1 MRITN
6 RMMINNSLANINVNK
21 NQMNTMDT
29 QLSTQKKISRP
40 SEDPIIAIRALRFR
54 SSLNEIEQYLRKNI
68 PDARSWMSV
77 TEGAMDQA
85 NDIIDDLYEKCNHG
99 ATDTLATSER
109 KIIAES
115 LSQLKEGFYAQGN
128 VDYAG
133 RYVFTGFK
141 TDSSLTYQ
149 TDSEAANH
157 FYTITQNFTG
167 EDIRSAVAYTNT
179 IDIDSA
185 NDATL
190 MPDDIASN
198 MPKTET
204 IHKIMLGY
212 SGIEQTGFTNLTA
225 GGTSYAV
232 TQTTDTNA
240 VPGADEVLV
249 NSETGEL
256 ILGDNVF
263 NALKNSED
271 ISFTYD
277 KSEFSKGDV
286 KPEHYFT
293 CVDKSADDTADKTDT
308 DKHIEYTYE
317 RQDIDYTI
325 NYAQKLKVN
334 TQADEAFSIYLGR
347 DIDNIV
353 NAVQVVNDAEDK
365 IAKLKD
371 MKNQDAYKADDAQE
385 RIDALLEAAQKEYD
399 LAADQMQ
406 KAFDAGNTIFQ
417 KYEQQLAS
425 AIADVG
431 NRTTRLKLTESRLT
445 EQETSVKE
453 LKSKNED
460 VDLEDVVVNYSSA
473 ELVYNASLSSASK
486 VVRQSLLDFL

>member
-54 SSLNEIEQYLRKNI
+54 TNLNEIEQYLKKNI

-99 ATDTLATSER
+99 ANDPLATSER

-115 LSQLKEGFYAQGN
+115 LAQLKGGFYAQGN

-133 RYVFTGFK
+133 RYVFTGYK

-149 TDSEAANH
+149 TDSEAADH
-157 FYTITQNFTG
+157 LYTITQNFTG
-167 EDIRSAVAYTNT
+167 EDIKSSVAYTNT
-179 IDIDSA
+179 VSISQA
-185 NDATL
+185 
-190 MPDDIASN
+190 DDGSLTPEAIASN
-198 MPKTET
+198 MPETET
-204 IHKIMLGY
+204 IHKITLGY
-212 SGIEQTGFTNLTA
+212 SGIVQNNFSSLTA
-225 GGTSYAV
+225 SGNAYAV
-232 TQTTDTNA
+232 TQTTDPNA
-240 VPGADEVLV
+240 VPGADEVYL

-256 ILGDNVF
+256 ILGDSVY
-263 NALKNSED
+263 NSIKDSQD

-286 KPEHYFT
+286 KPEHYFS
-293 CVDKSADDTADKTDT
+293 CIDKSDPANP
-308 DKHIEYTYE
+308 IVYQYE
-317 RQDIDYTI
+317 KQDIEYTI
-325 NYAQKLKVN
+325 NYAQRLKIN
-334 TQADEAFSIYLGR
+334 TQAEEAFSIYLGR

-353 NAVQVVNDAEDK
+353 NAVQTVNDVEDK
-365 IAKLKD
+365 ISKLKD
-371 MKNQDAYKADDAQE
+371 MKNQDAYQSEDAQK
-385 RIDALLEAAQKEYD
+385 RLDALIEAAEKEYD

-431 NRTTRLKLTESRLT
+431 NRTTRLKLTEARLT
-445 EQETSVKE
+445 EQQTSVKE

-460 VDLEDVVVNYSSA
+460 IELEDVVVNYSSA
-473 ELVYNASLSSASK
+473 ELVYNASLTSASK

>member
-54 SSLNEIEQYLRKNI
+54 SNLNEIEQYLKKNI

-77 TEGAMDQA
+77 TEGAMNQA
-85 NDIIDDLYEKCNHG
+85 DEIINDLYEKCNHG
-99 ATDTLATSER
+99 ATDSLATSER

-115 LSQLKEGFYAQGN
+115 LSQLKEGFYDQGN

-167 EDIRSAVAYTNT
+167 EDIKTGVVYRNT
-179 IDIDSA
+179 FSIEQA
-185 NDATL
+185 NNTALTA
-190 MPDDIASN
+190 DDIAAN
-198 MPKTET
+198 MPVAET
-204 IHKIMLGY
+204 NHKIVLGY
-212 SGIEQTGFTNLTA
+212 SGIEQTGFSSLTA
-225 GGTSYAV
+225 GGNSYTV

-240 VPGADEVLV
+240 VPGEDEVLV

-256 ILGDNVF
+256 ILGNNVYE
-263 NALKNSED
+263 AVKNSND

-293 CVDKSADDTADKTDT
+293 CIDKSDPANP
-308 DKHIEYTYE
+308 IEYNYE
-317 RQDIDYTI
+317 RQDIEYTI

-334 TQADEAFSIYLGR
+334 TQAAEAFSIYLGR

-353 NAVQVVNDAEDK
+353 NSVQTVNDVEEK

-371 MKNQDAYKADDAQE
+371 MKGQDAYKAPEAQE
-385 RIDALLEAAQKEYD
+385 RIDALIEATQKEYD
-399 LAADQMQ
+399 MAADQMQ

-417 KYEQQLAS
+417 KYEEQLAS

-445 EQETSVKE
+445 EQRTSVQE

-460 VDLEDVVVNYSSA
+460 VDLEEIVVNYSSA
-473 ELVYNASLSSASK
+473 ELVYNASLTSASK

>member
-54 SSLNEIEQYLRKNI
+54 TNLNEIEQYLGKNI
-68 PDARSWMSV
+68 PDAESWMSV
-77 TEGAMDQA
+77 TEGAMTQA
-85 NDIIDDLYEKCNHG
+85 NDIVRDLYEKCNHG

-109 KIIAES
+109 EIIAES
-115 LSQLKEGFYAQGN
+115 LAQLKDGFYAQGN

-141 TDSSLTYQ
+141 TDSALTYQ
-149 TDSEAANH
+149 TDSEAQNH
-157 FYTITQNFTG
+157 LYEITQNFSG
-167 EDIRSAVAYTNT
+167 KDIKTSYAYTN
-179 IDIDSA
+179 IVDIEQA

-190 MPDDIASN
+190 TPEAVAASMPGI
-198 MPKTET
+198 ET
-204 IHKIMLGY
+204 VYKLPLGY
-212 SGIEQTGFTNLTA
+212 SGVDQANFSGLTA
-225 GGTSYAV
+225 GGTTYPV
-232 TQTTDTNA
+232 TLTTDANA
-240 VPGADEVLV
+240 IPGEDEVLL

-256 ILGDNVF
+256 IMGKNVYE
-263 NALKNSED
+263 AIRTKDD
-271 ISFTYD
+271 ISFTYE

-293 CVDKSADDTADKTDT
+293 CVDKSDPQNV
-308 DKHIEYTYE
+308 IEYNYE
-317 RQDIDYTI
+317 KQDINYTI

-347 DIDNIV
+347 DIENLV
-353 NAVQVVNDAEDK
+353 NSVQTVNDVEAK
-365 IAKLKD
+365 IAKLED
-371 MKNQDAYKADDAQE
+371 MKTQDAYKSEDAQA
-385 RIDALLEAAQKEYD
+385 RLDALIDAAQKEYD

-406 KAFDAGNTIFQ
+406 KAFDAGNTLFQ
-417 KYEQQLAS
+417 KYEEQLAS

-431 NRTTRLKLTESRLT
+431 NRTTRLKLTETRLT
-445 EQETSVKE
+445 EQKTSVTE

-460 VDLEDVVVNYSSA
+460 IELEDVIVNYSSA
-473 ELVYNASLSSASK
+473 SLVYNASLQSASK
-486 VVRQSLLDFL
+486 VVRQSLLDFLR

>member
-21 NQMNTMDT
+21 NQMNTLDT

-54 SSLNEIEQYLRKNI
+54 TNLNEIEQYLKKNI

-99 ATDTLATSER
+99 ANDSLATSER

-115 LSQLKEGFYAQGN
+115 LAQLKDGFYSQGN

-149 TDSEAANH
+149 TNSEAEGH

-167 EDIRSAVAYTNT
+167 EDIKTDVAYSNE
-179 IDIDSA
+179 IDLSQA
-185 NDATL
+185 NDASLT
-190 MPDDIASN
+190 PEQIVAN
-198 MPKTET
+198 MPKAET
-204 IHKIMLGY
+204 VHKITLGY
-212 SGIEQTGFTNLTA
+212 SAIEQTGFTALSA
-225 GGTSYAV
+225 QGTQYAV
-232 TQTTDTNA
+232 TQTTDPDIL
-240 VPGADEVLV
+240 PGADEVYV

-256 ILGDNVF
+256 ILGDNVY
-263 NALKNSED
+263 NALKDSDD

-277 KSEFSKGDV
+277 KSQFSKGDV
-286 KPEHYFT
+286 KPEHYFD
-293 CVDKSADDTADKTDT
+293 CIDKSNPAEPITYK
-308 DKHIEYTYE
+308 YE
-317 RQDIDYTI
+317 RQDIEYTI

-334 TQADEAFSIYLGR
+334 TQAAEAFSIYLGR

-353 NAVQVVNDAEDK
+353 NKVQKVNDIEDK
-365 IAKLKD
+365 LSKLKD
-371 MKNQDAYKADDAQE
+371 MKGQDAYQSDDAQK
-385 RIDALLEAAQKEYD
+385 RIDAMIEAVNKEYD

-417 KYEQQLAS
+417 NYEQQIAS
-425 AIADVG
+425 AVADVG
-431 NRTTRLKLTESRLT
+431 NRTTRLKLTEARLS
-445 EQETSVKE
+445 EQQTSVKE

-460 VDLEDVVVNYSSA
+460 IELEDVVINYSSA
-473 ELVYNASLSSASK
+473 SLVYNASLNSASK

>member
-6 RMMINNSLANINVNK
+6 RMMINNSLSNINVNK

-54 SSLNEIEQYLRKNI
+54 TNLNEIEQYLKKNI

-99 ATDTLATSER
+99 ANDPLATSER

-115 LSQLKEGFYAQGN
+115 LAQLKEGFYAQGN

-149 TDSEAANH
+149 TDSEAADH
-157 FYTITQNFTG
+157 LYTITQNFTG
-167 EDIRSAVAYTNT
+167 EDIKSSVAYSNT
-179 IDIDSA
+179 VSISQAD
-185 NDATL
+185 DAALT
-190 MPDDIASN
+190 PEAIASN

-204 IHKIMLGY
+204 IHKITLGY
-212 SGIEQTGFTNLTA
+212 SGIVQDNFSSLTA
-225 GGTSYAV
+225 NGNTYAV
-232 TQTTDTNA
+232 TQTTDPNA
-240 VPGADEVLV
+240 VPGPDEVYV

-256 ILGDNVF
+256 ILGDSVY
-263 NALKNSED
+263 NSIKDSQD

-286 KPEHYFT
+286 KPEHYFN
-293 CVDKSADDTADKTDT
+293 CIDKSNPAKP
-308 DKHIEYTYE
+308 ITYNYE
-317 RQDIDYTI
+317 KQDIEYTI
-325 NYAQKLKVN
+325 NYAQKLKIN

-353 NAVQVVNDAEDK
+353 NAVQTVNDVEDK
-365 IAKLKD
+365 ISKLKD
-371 MKNQDAYKADDAQE
+371 MKNQDAYQSEDSQK
-385 RIDALLEAAQKEYD
+385 RIDALIEAAEKEYD

-431 NRTTRLKLTESRLT
+431 NRTTRLKLTEARLT
-445 EQETSVKE
+445 EQQASVKE

-460 VDLEDVVVNYSSA
+460 IELEDVVVNYSSA
-473 ELVYNASLSSASK
+473 ELVYNASLTSASK